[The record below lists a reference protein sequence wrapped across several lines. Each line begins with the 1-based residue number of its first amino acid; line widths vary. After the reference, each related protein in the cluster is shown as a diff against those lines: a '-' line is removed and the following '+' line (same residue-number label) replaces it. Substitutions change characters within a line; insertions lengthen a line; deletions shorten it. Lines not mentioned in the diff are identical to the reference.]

1 MDNEDAEKGT
11 QNGARPSEAGRNW
24 LGWLFSVGGWLVCA
38 GMCLETTIL
47 LEAWPAGY
55 DALFPAILLIIFCN
69 VFVFLFIAARWGSRL
84 KTLAAAVVRVC
95 AGEGLFLAG
104 IYALGRYFF

>member
-1 MDNEDAEKGT
+1 MSNEDAEKEA
-11 QNGARPSEAGRNW
+11 QNSAGSSEAGRNW

-55 DALFPAILLIIFCN
+55 DALFPAILLIIFGN
-69 VFVFLFIAARWGSRL
+69 IFVFLFITSRWGSNL
-84 KTLAAAVVRVC
+84 KTLAGAVVRVC
-95 AGEGLFLAG
+95 VGEGLFLAG